1 MQPKLSIIVPVYNVI
16 DLIDA
21 TLQCVLTQS
30 FTDFELILVD
40 DGSTDGTYDYLLDYS
55 RRDARIRLI
64 SQKNAGPAIARN
76 TGIEAANGRY
86 ILFLDSDDT
95 LIEDALT
102 TIVEKIDEYN
112 CDMLI
117 FGFRIINVS
126 GGTDFL
132 YTYPDTYIAEK
143 SDLSANFGPL
153 YQSNLLN
160 QVWNKVYRAD
170 FLKKSG
176 CRFSD
181 YRYGE
186 DRLFV
191 FDLLPRCE
199 TICISNACLYNYFIR
214 SKESLVSKFYDKK
227 FEVCNLF
234 DRSVRTFIDDYAI
247 TDSDSLQEINYMYL
261 KSILSCETNLFL
273 PSCPYSTKEKKAA
286 LKTIL
291 TNDQVRS
298 AVARYQPRGFVMN
311 TVVRIFRTESV
322 FWNRWMAWAISFIS
336 RHFSTAFIKAKH
348 PEAKAVK
355 A

>member
-1 MQPKLSIIVPVYNVI
+1 MQPTLSIIVPVYNVV

-21 TLQCVLTQS
+21 TLQGVLTQD
-30 FTDFELILVD
+30 FADFELILVD
-40 DGSTDGTYDYLLDYS
+40 DGSTDGTRDLLEGYC

-64 SQKNAGPAIARN
+64 SQKNAGPAVARN
-76 TGIEAANGRY
+76 TGIAAAAGRY

-95 LIEDALT
+95 LVEGALSQ
-102 TIVEKIDEYN
+102 IAQKLNEHP

-126 GGTDFL
+126 GGTNFL
-132 YTYPDTYIAEK
+132 YTYPDTYLAGK
-143 SDLSANFGPL
+143 ADLSAHFGPL

-160 QVWNKVYRAD
+160 QVWNKAYRAE
-170 FLKKSG
+170 FLQKSG
-176 CRFSD
+176 CRFAD

-199 TICISNACLYNYFIR
+199 TIHISDLCLYNYFIR

-234 DRSVRTFIDDYAI
+234 DRSIRAFIDDYAI

-273 PSCPYSTKEKKAA
+273 PSCPYSRKEKKAT
-286 LKTIL
+286 LKAIL
-291 TNDQVRS
+291 TNDQVRA
-298 AVARYQPRGFVMN
+298 AVARYLPRGFVMN